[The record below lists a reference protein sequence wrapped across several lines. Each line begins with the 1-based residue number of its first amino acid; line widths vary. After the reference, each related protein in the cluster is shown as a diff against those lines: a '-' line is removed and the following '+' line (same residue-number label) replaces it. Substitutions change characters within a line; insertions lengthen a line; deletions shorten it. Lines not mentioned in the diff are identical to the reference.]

1 MAHGPR
7 LSPLRPGYALAAV
20 PTYAADDLRRQSQH
34 RNVHQE
40 AGGRRQEAGGSTR
53 DSTTSVLRARLRIRI
68 RIHAET
74 RREQQQQQYRVQRP
88 HSCVPVSALAVSQQ
102 HAETK
107 APTASLSLC
116 LALCASCMTQTAVP
130 SALRSQSVDAVSPQ
144 HRGQAKHP
152 RPPPCTSDTARS
164 PTLRRR

>member
-1 MAHGPR
+1 MAHGPWPMPTIFGGS
-7 LSPLRPGYALAAV
+7 LSI
-20 PTYAADDLRRQSQH
+20 
-34 RNVHQE
+34 E
-40 AGGRRQEAGGSTR
+40 MCIRRQEAGGSTR

-116 LALCASCMTQTAVP
+116 LAHCASCMTQTAVP

>member
-1 MAHGPR
+1 MPVPPAPW
-7 LSPLRPGYALAAV
+7 SRPSSSA
-20 PTYAADDLRRQSQH
+20 DLRRRRSSAA
-34 RNVHQE
+34 VS
-40 AGGRRQEAGGSTR
+40 ASKCASGGRRQEAGGSTR